1 MANTNPVK
9 RMKELIALIKEADTA
24 YFKNDSPKLSDR
36 EYDLLVNELKDL
48 EAASGLVFADSPS
61 KRVSGETKKTLT
73 TVLHTKPMLSA
84 NKTKSVAEV
93 ANFIGTQEALLS
105 WKLDGLTL
113 VLRYKNGILEK
124 AITRGNGSEGED
136 VTHTVKYFRN
146 VPSKIPYRD
155 YLEVRGEGVL
165 SWADFEMLGKSM
177 ASGESHPRNL
187 AAGIVRTSNADRGKC
202 SHLDF
207 IAFAIISDTEY
218 TKKIDQL
225 AFLSGLG
232 FDVVPHKFVP
242 CVRNQEEFQE
252 VVDSFVPDAYGY
264 PVDGLVAEYNDI
276 EFGKSLGATAHH
288 ENKLIALKWQD
299 ELTETIFRGVELIT
313 TRTGTVSI
321 VGLFD
326 TVVIDGARI
335 HRASLHNLS
344 VFEKYKFGIG
354 DKISVYK
361 ANMIIPQIAENK
373 TQSGTFVLP
382 KFCPCCGE
390 TLTVKYSMSGVK
402 DLYCPNTE
410 CIARNA
416 QKIARF
422 CDKKAMN
429 IEGLSAV
436 SLEKLMAFGWIKNF
450 YDLYHLDEYRESIA
464 NTPGFGISSFE
475 KMWNAINAS
484 RKTSLGKFLLGVG
497 IPLLGPQAAKILDTY
512 YYGSWDMFEE
522 ALQHN
527 YAFSHI
533 EGISPL
539 LEKNIYKW
547 YKNEA
552 EEKLWRPVLNEV
564 KFNERKHRSSGDKFS
579 SFTDMNVVVTGTITG
594 MTREKINEV
603 LTLLGAIVS
612 NSVSKNTDYLIVGA
626 APGGKKLSA
635 AIKNGTKI
643 ITESQFL
650 TMLEN

>member
-36 EYDLLVNELKDL
+36 EYDMLVNELKDL
-48 EAASGLVFADSPS
+48 EASSGIVFADSPS

-436 SLEKLMAFGWIKNF
+436 TLEKLMAFGWIKNF
-450 YDLYHLDEYRESIA
+450 YDLYHLDEHRESIA

-497 IPLLGPQAAKILDTY
+497 IVIGIDSGYRSLAHQQKIYSDFIIK
-512 YYGSWDMFEE
+512 YGKE
-522 ALQHN
+522 
-527 YAFSHI
+527 YADKIVAPVGCSEHHTGLAI
-533 EGISPL
+533 DISIKVDNKFL
-539 LEKNIYKW
+539 IDNNDLMKNENIYLEIHK
-547 YKNEA
+547 YLSNFGFILRYPKGKDE
-552 EEKLWRPVLNEV
+552 
-564 KFNERKHRSSGDKFS
+564 
-579 SFTDMNVVVTGTITG
+579 ITG
-594 MTREKINEV
+594 YPYEPWHIRYVGGSVAKKIYDDD
-603 LTLLGAIVS
+603 LTLEE
-612 NSVSKNTDYLIVGA
+612 YLLLYKQI
-626 APGGKKLSA
+626 
-635 AIKNGTKI
+635 
-643 ITESQFL
+643 FL
-650 TMLEN
+650 Y